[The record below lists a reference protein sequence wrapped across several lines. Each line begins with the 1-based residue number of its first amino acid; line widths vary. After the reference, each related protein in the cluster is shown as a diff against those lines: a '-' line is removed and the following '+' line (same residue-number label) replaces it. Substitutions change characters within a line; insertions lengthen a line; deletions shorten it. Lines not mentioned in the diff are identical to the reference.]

1 MKRTELTGSPKVAI
15 PRISVPT
22 QIRGKVLISC
32 MILLSP
38 GPSRKPNI
46 WVMLVIYLVRRKLPL
61 STLMFLLSKLT
72 KVLDYS
78 QYSSPKKI
86 RCVWARVLSILSNKS
101 FRRGNISKISL
112 GCLQDASQF
121 IVRDIQLCFLS
132 CPSLVVA
139 STSV

>member
-1 MKRTELTGSPKVAI
+1 MTSSYKASWCRSGYY
-15 PRISVPT
+15 ISHTILLWP
-22 QIRGKVLISC
+22 IKEFKDLGKVSNL
-32 MILLSP
+32 P
-38 GPSRKPNI
+38 GEK
-46 WVMLVIYLVRRKLPL
+46 KTAL
-61 STLMFLLSKLT
+61 STLMFRLSKLT

-86 RCVWARVLSILSNKS
+86 QWVWARVLSILSNKS

-112 GCLQDASQF
+112 GCFQDASQF

-139 STSV
+139 SISVCAPSVLMIYRL